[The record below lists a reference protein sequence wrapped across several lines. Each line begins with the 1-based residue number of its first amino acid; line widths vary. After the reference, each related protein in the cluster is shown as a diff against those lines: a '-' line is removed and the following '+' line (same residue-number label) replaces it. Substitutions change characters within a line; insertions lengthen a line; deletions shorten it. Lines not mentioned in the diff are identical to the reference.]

1 MSLENFDWD
10 KCERGYK
17 AKIVLEDFYKSV
29 GADISVDLSSLYNDM
44 DFFMNIKHDNSYKY
58 HRHDAS

>member
-29 GADISVDLSSLYNDM
+29 GADISVDLSSLYSDM
-44 DFFMNIKHDNSYKY
+44 DFFLNINHDNSHQYQ
-58 HRHDAS
+58 RHGAS